1 MWISF
6 STGFPQ
12 TDAQQTKPETLLM
25 GTRCRILKTPTL
37 SISMSRFRC
46 WVRSVGFSKIRRSL
60 LFSKHL
66 QFQVKVSDRASIRH
80 KTTSYF
86 MLHFVS
92 GPGLGWTHW
101 IREEWWVKLNFHTC
115 MKLLWYRGF
124 LCLAHPW
131 VGHISIVIFNS
142 EFVSIFCALV
152 LAYQFLMAHAY
163 WINKFWQ
170 VSMFMVL
177 SLALITANFRTN
189 VPGFGDMPRRC
200 RLHTLQGA

>member
-92 GPGLGWTHW
+92 GPGLGWTQIGLERNDGWNW
-101 IREEWWVKLNFHTC
+101 IFTRVWNCFDTGAFCVWPTPGLDTYPLSFSTLNLCPFFV
-115 MKLLWYRGF
+115 LLF
-124 LCLAHPW
+124 
-131 VGHISIVIFNS
+131 
-142 EFVSIFCALV
+142 
-152 LAYQFLMAHAY
+152 
-163 WINKFWQ
+163 
-170 VSMFMVL
+170 
-177 SLALITANFRTN
+177 
-189 VPGFGDMPRRC
+189 
-200 RLHTLQGA
+200 